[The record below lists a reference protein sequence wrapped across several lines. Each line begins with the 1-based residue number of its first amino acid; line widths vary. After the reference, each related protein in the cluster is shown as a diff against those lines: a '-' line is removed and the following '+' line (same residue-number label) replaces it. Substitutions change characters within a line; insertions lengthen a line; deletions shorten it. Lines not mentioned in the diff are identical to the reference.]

1 MEIQN
6 NKISIINDIDYKKLN
21 NDCKAKH
28 SETKKAIE
36 EGLNLLISLRNVNIN
51 QIEIELKKSVVLFKL
66 LPIKKLKEY
75 LFLV

>member
-28 SETKKAIE
+28 TETKKAIE
-36 EGLNLLISLRNVNIN
+36 EGLNLLISLRN
-51 QIEIELKKSVVLFKL
+51 K
-66 LPIKKLKEY
+66 Y
-75 LFLV
+75 